1 MRESAVRG
9 QAIDLGDF
17 ERRLRGEATADR
29 EYPSPSKRDP
39 LTELARLMQE
49 QEAASYDPYAD
60 LLQGHQSENA
70 SAPQYHEPYTEHE
83 PDIWQERA
91 WEPETEHV
99 SQRGSQED
107 QLQEEFYPD
116 YSAVPQDYEHSTFPQ
131 AGYEDHSA
139 AYNQDPRSYHQD
151 SSTIGYPD
159 QFEDQYAT
167 NQLDWDKRSRSTN
180 LSRRS
185 ALMRETFLTL
195 LGGRLRA
202 WHVVSVIG
210 VVAVISIAWGFMHR
224 SRIGSHEIAIIQA
237 PEGPMK
243 VKPNIETDQD
253 APQTGGATVLD
264 RKETAPVKQVVNNQ
278 EQAVDPKVQPQTL
291 KIGNDPVNAPHEAP
305 SLAEPHRVKSVTVR
319 PDGSPASGMNAL
331 PPAVVAKPVSNL
343 DIEASQQ
350 GGTPK
355 TLARPVT
362 TAQVVKPKVPAPVKP
377 SSPAVNGE
385 SVSPKETTEAP
396 TPPVSG
402 GYAVQFGAAGSEA
415 EAKAMVKT
423 VIAKYGADLGGR
435 KPSYKIATVS
445 ERTVYRVRVGG
456 VTKDSATTICSKV
469 KESGGS
475 CFVAGN

>member
-29 EYPSPSKRDP
+29 EYPSTPKRDP

-49 QEAASYDPYAD
+49 QETASYDPYAD
-60 LLQGHQSENA
+60 LLQGHQSDHAAA
-70 SAPQYHEPYTEHE
+70 SQYDQPYVQPET
-83 PDIWQERA
+83 DLWQGRA
-91 WEPETEHV
+91 WEPETEQV
-99 SQRGSQED
+99 SLRGSQED
-107 QLQEEFYPD
+107 LHQDER
-116 YSAVPQDYEHSTFPQ
+116 YSEYSTVPQEYEQPPFTQ
-131 AGYEDHSA
+131 DQYEDHSA
-139 AYNQDPRSYHQD
+139 LYNQDPRSYHQD

-159 QFEDQYAT
+159 QFEDQYSRDQF
-167 NQLDWDKRSRSTN
+167 NWDGRSGASSLSSRSAHM
-180 LSRRS
+180 L
-185 ALMRETFLTL
+185 ETFRSL

-202 WHVVSVIG
+202 WHAIALIG
-210 VVAVISIAWGFMHR
+210 FIAVISIGWGFMHR

-243 VKPNIETDQD
+243 VKPSVEADQD

-319 PDGSPASGMNAL
+319 ADGSPAPGVNAL
-331 PPAVVAKPVSNL
+331 PPAAVAKSASTA
-343 DIEASQQ
+343 DTDASQQ

-355 TLARPVT
+355 TLTRPAT
-362 TAQVVKPKVPAPVKP
+362 TAQVVKPKAPAPVKP
-377 SSPAVNGE
+377 STPAVNDAAARTT
-385 SVSPKETTEAP
+385 ETTEAS
-396 TPPVSG
+396 PPPASG

-415 EAKAMVKT
+415 EAKAMVKS
-423 VIAKYGADLGGR
+423 VIAKYAADLGGR
-435 KPSYKIATVS
+435 KPSYKMATVG
-445 ERTVYRVRVGG
+445 EKTVYRVRVGG
-456 VTKDSATTICSKV
+456 VTKDTATTICSKV
-469 KESGGS
+469 KENGGS

>member
-49 QEAASYDPYAD
+49 QESASYDPYAD
-60 LLQGHQSENA
+60 LLQAHPSEQAAA
-70 SAPQYHEPYTEHE
+70 SQHDHPYVQPET
-83 PDIWQERA
+83 DIWQGRA

-99 SQRGSQED
+99 SLRGAQED
-107 QLQEEFYPD
+107 LPQDERYSD
-116 YSAVPQDYEHSTFPQ
+116 YSTLPQDYEQPPFAQ
-131 AGYEDHSA
+131 DDYEDHSA
-139 AYNQDPRSYHQD
+139 HYNQDPRSYHQD

-159 QFEDQYAT
+159 QFEDQYSSD
-167 NQLDWDKRSRSTN
+167 QFDWDTRSSASTLSSRS
-180 LSRRS
+180 
-185 ALMRETFLTL
+185 AHMRETFLSL

-202 WHVVSVIG
+202 WHAVALIG
-210 VVAVISIAWGFMHR
+210 FIAVISIGWGFMHR

-243 VKPNIETDQD
+243 VKPSIEADQD

-264 RKETAPVKQVVNNQ
+264 RKETAAVKQVVNNQ
-278 EQAVDPKVQPQTL
+278 EQAVDPKVQPQSL

-319 PDGSPASGMNAL
+319 PDGSPAPGVNAL
-331 PPAVVAKPVSNL
+331 PPAAVAKSVSPA
-343 DIEASQQ
+343 DADASQQ

-362 TAQVVKPKVPAPVKP
+362 TAQIVKPKAPAPVKP
-377 SSPAVNGE
+377 STPAVNDA
-385 SVSPKETTEAP
+385 VAKAAETTEAP
-396 TPPVSG
+396 TPASG

-415 EAKAMVKT
+415 EAKAMVKS

-435 KPSYKIATVS
+435 KPSYKMATVG
-445 ERTVYRVRVGG
+445 EKTVYRVRVGG
-456 VTKDSATTICSKV
+456 VTKDSAATICAKV